1 MAAVARE
8 PHELPMSDSDTPET
22 ARRARVPWLASSV
35 LEEGFVRRTKSLL
48 RTAPIHRMAQT
59 SGRQDW
65 DAELYDP
72 RVLAMAAIDA
82 VISRMGLSSELTSP
96 DLIVVLSELAQ
107 AMAPG
112 RPEVEYAKV
121 ATFVVE
127 GLLNDRD
134 QNGSEAFALP
144 YSDFHAG
151 PHARRELRFFL
162 LTEKLRAG
170 GQVVLEA
177 SVDAVN
183 VFRGSLAMS
192 VEDAQTAVEHVMEL
206 QIARGDL
213 NEAEISAEQNLRLTL
228 EKRAKIQSLLE
239 AARSDVSRVDW
250 AGDVLGVLD
259 TARTHVHE
267 RMIVEGR
274 MLAHLTAGDGA
285 DDPEVRA
292 TAARVAHL
300 LDSCLSA
307 HRELHGQLMGAN
319 DVFLAEQQRQQLR
332 YRGHGVGL
340 FSLTDHLV
348 EPLLFQPVSV
358 GDAVGTAFVEQV
370 LGAAAPRLPR
380 LCDLVDMLLRVPT
393 APVEPP
399 SPEEEPDFSDS
410 DVDVEF
416 YDPDVVEAASLI
428 LEATRQAPVRLSTLL
443 ADAAGWGTDVA
454 ELLRLSVLWSFAPE
468 YAEDAIGLAL
478 DLIDPGVVVV
488 PAAEP
493 FALEGWAGD
502 DLLVGPVEL
511 LVGADDEEEAHKDGF
526 KEPSDELVKVVR

>member
-1 MAAVARE
+1 MV
-8 PHELPMSDSDTPET
+8 PVPDDPLELPAIHTDAPE
-22 ARRARVPWLASSV
+22 ANRRAHVPRLASSV

-59 SGRQDW
+59 SAWQDW
-65 DAELYDP
+65 DDELYDP

-82 VISRMGLSSELTSP
+82 VISRMGLSSELTSL
-96 DLIVVLSELAQ
+96 DLITVLSELAQ
-107 AMAPG
+107 AMAPS
-112 RPEVEYAKV
+112 RSEAEYAKV
-121 ATFVVE
+121 ASFVLD

-134 QNGSEAFALP
+134 QNSSEAFALP

-162 LTEKLRAG
+162 LTEKMRAG

-177 SVDAVN
+177 SVDAIN

-213 NEAEISAEQNLRLTL
+213 DEAEISAEQNLRLTL
-228 EKRAKIQSLLE
+228 EKRAKIQSVLE
-239 AARSDVSRVDW
+239 AARSDLSRVDW
-250 AGDVLGVLD
+250 AGDVLGVID

-285 DDPEVRA
+285 DDPEVRS
-292 TAARVAHL
+292 TAARVALL

-319 DVFLAEQQRQQLR
+319 DVFLSEQQRQQLR

-348 EPLLFQPVSV
+348 QPLLPQPFSI
-358 GDAVGTAFVEQV
+358 GDAVGTTFTEHV
-370 LGAAAPRLPR
+370 LGAVPPRLPR
-380 LCDLVDMLLRVPT
+380 LCDFVDMLLRLPT
-393 APVEPP
+393 SRADPLP
-399 SPEEEPDFSDS
+399 PEEEPVFSEH
-410 DVDVEF
+410 DVDIEL

-428 LEATRQAPVRLSTLL
+428 LEATRHAPVRLSALL
-443 ADAAGWGTDVA
+443 ADAADWGTEVA

-468 YAEDAIGLAL
+468 YAEEAIGLPL

-488 PAAEP
+488 PAGEP
-493 FALEGWAGD
+493 FVLEGWAGD

-511 LVGADDEEEAHKDGF
+511 LVADDDEDELEER
-526 KEPSDELVKVVR
+526 SDELVEVVR